1 MPWPEVIGKDLKFGL
16 KNLSLWFKNG
26 GKLPTLV
33 CYPDFPSK
41 RTTLYKIASR
51 NKLRLTNKQVEE
63 PTCILF
69 FEDSTAKAS
78 KASDYFQLHPNAI
91 NLKCDDISKIKVD
104 AMHLEAFGY
113 NTFIDPF
120 TFEGI
125 AVEKSDENAQ
135 HDGQKIQ
142 CPITEVNSGKI
153 YQILIDNQVNDTH
166 VVDIRVP
173 VMRGEIPLAY
183 LKYKTLGQRFTNDVD
198 YAELTET
205 RQVLSAEEQESIQ
218 QFCTLM
224 EVEFAELDVL
234 RHNPTGKIYVI
245 DVNTTPYGPPSGL
258 PAGDHHKAVAILSD
272 TFQREFLS

>member
-16 KNLSLWFKNG
+16 KNLALWFKNG

-41 RTTLYKIASR
+41 RTTIYKIASSTD
-51 NKLRLTNKQVEE
+51 LRLTNKQVKD

-69 FEDSTAKAS
+69 FEDSTTKAS
-78 KASDYFQLHPNAI
+78 RESGYFQLHPNAI
-91 NLKCDDISKIKVD
+91 NLKCDDISKVKVD
-104 AMHLEAFGY
+104 AMHLKAFGY
-113 NTFIDPF
+113 NTFIDPY

-142 CPITEVNSGKI
+142 CPIAEETSGKI

-183 LKYKTLGQRFTNDVD
+183 LKYKTLDLRFTNEVD
-198 YAELTET
+198 YAEMVET
-205 RQVLSAEEQESIQ
+205 GKVLSSEELASIK
-218 QFCTLM
+218 QFCSLM

-234 RHNPTGKIYVI
+234 RHKPTGKIYVI

-258 PAGDHHKAVAILSD
+258 SSADHHKAVIILSD
-272 TFQREFLS
+272 TFQRIFLS